1 MLREILIQTKRSKG
15 NGFALPTVMIVA
27 VVMMVILVTAVQASA
42 SVRTALSNQ
51 YYNNLAAEAAE
62 SGIMFANA
70 CTQKSD
76 GYASWSQLQPNT
88 NCNGEGFDGMRR
100 YLIDNDDMRT
110 TFSVSST
117 TLADDNV
124 SDPYDLTVS
133 GSVQLLRKS
142 DKENPWKTVS
152 VKKKLK
158 VQPCT
163 KTIKNLI
170 QNPSF
175 ENNAT
180 SWSPGP
186 RTDRYTSTTG
196 VNQSIT
202 DGNDTLQVT
211 PYPFFGGATTSDT
224 YAETSVALQS
234 GKTYTVSG
242 VVYRPN
248 STWNATNESPRK
260 LSIIVLANYSGGFAE
275 FRAPA
280 PTTNPGHQRVSAT
293 FTIPSNI
300 TVTSSTLRLYNG
312 IGGTSGST
320 SSRSVYWDSISLTEG
335 SQDYGYKDGD
345 TKGWAW
351 NGTFNNTTSA
361 GPVRTACTSAT
372 TCNPTNLI
380 TNPNFESNLGTI
392 PTGTAGANT
401 WDANSATPAIQ
412 TPPMGQFKS
421 NSLKITPTGTSGDS
435 FASIGGDNGAIR
447 LGMQPGK
454 TYTVSATVHIPTKL
468 DKAVY
473 VPQRRA
479 GIVIH
484 TYTAGSGYVFYTA
497 TPNGNYQYYQ
507 AIEQLNSPV
516 TILPGTYNLKTTF
529 TIPETTTYAFLRLY
543 NGGIAS
549 SDTELN
555 SPVYWDNVAL
565 YEGTRAPYYDGQSSG
580 WSWSGAPN
588 LSTSTG
594 PIIPCNAPISY

>member
-1 MLREILIQTKRSKG
+1 MLRELLKTKRRFESQ
-15 NGFALPTVMIVA
+15 GFALPTVMIVS
-27 VVMMVILVTAVQASA
+27 VVMMIILVTAVQASA

-88 NCNGEGFDGMRR
+88 NCSGEGFDGMRR

-117 TLADDNV
+117 TLADDNF

-142 DKENPWKTVS
+142 DRENPWKTVS

-180 SWSPGP
+180 SWNQGP
-186 RTDRYTSTTG
+186 LTERFTSTTG
-196 VNQSIT
+196 ANQSIT
-202 DGNDTLQVT
+202 DGADTLQIFPT
-211 PYPFFGGATTSDT
+211 PSGSTSYNT
-224 YAETSVALQS
+224 YVETPVAMQS

-248 STWNATNESPRK
+248 STWNSNNENIRK
-260 LSIIVLANYSGGFAE
+260 LSITVIANTSGGFTE
-275 FRAPA
+275 YRAQA
-280 PTTNPGHQRVSAT
+280 PTTNPGYQRVSTT
-293 FTIPSNI
+293 FTVPNN
-300 TVTSSTLRLYNG
+300 VTSSVLRLYNG
-312 IGGTSGST
+312 IGGSSGSG
-320 SSRSVYWDSISLTEG
+320 SISMRSVYWDSISLTEG
-335 SQDYGYKDGD
+335 SRDYGYKDGD

-401 WDANSATPAIQ
+401 WEANSATPAIQ
-412 TPPMGQFKS
+412 TPPIGQFKS

-454 TYTVSATVHIPTKL
+454 TYTVSATVYVPRKL
-468 DKAVY
+468 EGTVY
-473 VPQRRA
+473 VPLRRA

-497 TPNGNYQYYQ
+497 TPNGTYKYYQ
-507 AIEQLNSPV
+507 AIETLNSPV
-516 TILPGTYNLKTTF
+516 TIEPGTYNLKVTF
-529 TIPETTTYAFLRLY
+529 TMPETTTYAFLRLY

-549 SDTELN
+549 ANESEN

-580 WSWSGAPN
+580 WSWSGTPN

-594 PIIPCNAPISY
+594 PIIPCNATISY